1 MPDDDTD
8 ITDSDHRP
16 SPTFIDDNLPSDEA
30 FDSPDN
36 QDHMP
41 PGSSD
46 HMPIQALTTTRAR
59 REIKAA
65 RKAAEDATKELK
77 YLTFDKSVPLS
88 DLAIDCLVCAA
99 TDQRYPLDDEDE
111 WVASWRLKARD
122 NQLNQHA
129 ELALDELE
137 DIHLAFEAALS
148 SLKLISLLDAKL
160 DISWSNLR
168 VIELARKISFK
179 GHELMRGRVPGVSL

>member
-1 MPDDDTD
+1 MPDHDTD
-8 ITDSDHRP
+8 NTSSNERP
-16 SPTFIDDNLPSDEA
+16 SSTFIDDDQPNDEA

-36 QDHMP
+36 QGVTP
-41 PGSSD
+41 PDSSD
-46 HMPIQALTTTRAR
+46 YMPIQPLTTTRAR

-65 RKAAEDATKELK
+65 RKAAEDAIKELK
-77 YLTFDKSVPLS
+77 YLTLDKPVPLS
-88 DLAIDCLVCAA
+88 DLAVDGLVCAA
-99 TDQRYPLDDEDE
+99 MDKRYPLDDEDE

-137 DIHLAFEAALS
+137 DIHLTFAAALS

-168 VIELARKISFK
+168 VIELARKINFK